1 MKVLGGSLILKDDTF
16 LFVSKITETVFDD
29 ETKDVAISYEDG
41 NGKKKEVK
49 LSQIKEARPVSEQ
62 SVFSIMNNIAKMKNE
77 NYKGY
82 FITNDGNRHNINL
95 VVSFENLICTV
106 LSADADDH
114 YERKIELR
122 HIKEVHI
129 NTNEKYIKEKLSGTF
144 EKYYTLVNGKKE
156 GIESMYSFFSQLG
169 ELISMSVYKDGKK
182 EGLHRQWND
191 TGKLIHKCF
200 YKDDKLEG
208 LYQEWDDNG
217 TLLFE
222 CMFKDGEREGELK
235 EWDEDGKLVEHSL
248 YKDGKFI
255 KSILPLAYVRSK
267 HPLGGVECYNL
278 NNGKKEGV
286 YKWYHDNEL
295 TLRELSVYKDG
306 ERDGEFKKWDENGNL
321 KEHSLYKDGKLIK
334 SLLPSNELT
343 RQFAY
348 IPPETIDKNL
358 GQDLGIEM
366 GKFKKRKV
374 SEYPSVE
381 VPLMDDDLEKVLN
394 RTKEQSYELLK
405 SLDRNE
411 FEITSLQVPNDI
423 YRISY
428 MNKGKNKGY
437 AVLVNRTEDAFI
449 LDLNSL
455 FVVKPIVN
463 KVNVADKT
471 PSEKA
476 ETDNLPLCKTLIDK
490 KTFYS
495 YSGFSSEIKTIVGLS
510 KALIAD
516 GEVMYNFYMKKT
528 LKETMNE
535 KLLKDNLQNDFTIL
549 TDELRKGKHEI
560 LIYRDNNLVKLIFNF
575 EENTNIY
582 CETYSSVNANVEFH
596 SKPIMA
602 NTITVKPLPS
612 HLKYITIDDIPLTP
626 KKEKVM
632 EVPQAPR
639 KKKYKT
645 RAGEE
650 TPSIPFLIPEVLQTG
665 DDVEEGVDIP
675 TDRIVTFI
683 YKGDEKRVLVKEAND
698 KYTEGICQTDNK
710 YKKYLTRYI
719 EKVIKVEDPSLDED
733 TSSEDTS
740 SEDEEPQLNPTYKNM
755 VLNTIKTCY
764 VNGTRGLSRQAL
776 QAYIMRNY
784 NVKFDNFHNNLR
796 MTLRRLV
803 ETGCIVQTKQK
814 FKLGDEGRKYLKE
827 QKKPKNTIK
836 YDNNVV
842 QEGPIQDAIDNEK
855 ILDIM
860 YDGGSIPDI
869 KRPIRPKR
877 VYKASNGNLILQATC
892 LIDDKVK
899 NFSLDK
905 VKVIA

>member
-1 MKVLGGSLILKDDTF
+1 MATLLDIFKMKVLGGSLILKDDTF
-16 LFVSKITETVFDD
+16 LFVSKIIGTVFDD
-29 ETKDVAISYEDG
+29 ETKDIAISYEDG
-41 NGKKKEVK
+41 NGKKREVK

-82 FITNDGNRHNINL
+82 FITNDGNRIDVNL
-95 VVSFENLICTV
+95 IVSFEDLMLTYIGI
-106 LSADADDH
+106 DDD
-114 YERKIELR
+114 YERKVELKD
-122 HIKEVHI
+122 IKEVHI
-129 NTNEKYIKEKLSGTF
+129 NTNEKYIKETYLGEC

-156 GIESMYSFFSQLG
+156 GTQRTYKLVGQGG
-169 ELISMSVYKDGKK
+169 ELMTMSVYKDGKL

-191 TGKLIHKCF
+191 AGKLIHKCF
-200 YKDDKLEG
+200 YKDGKLEG
-208 LYQEWDDNG
+208 AYQEWNDEDI
-217 TLLFE
+217 LVFD
-222 CMFKDGEREGELK
+222 CRYKDGKLEGDVR
-235 EWDEDGKLVEHSL
+235 EWDDDTGKLVEHSL
-248 YKDGKFI
+248 YKDGKFV
-255 KSILPLAYVRSK
+255 K
-267 HPLGGVECYNL
+267 NL
-278 NNGKKEGV
+278 
-286 YKWYHDNEL
+286 L
-295 TLRELSVYKDG
+295 Q
-306 ERDGEFKKWDENGNL
+306 
-321 KEHSLYKDGKLIK
+321 
-334 SLLPSNELT
+334 SNELT

-394 RTKEQSYELLK
+394 RTREQSYELLK

-495 YSGFSSEIKTIVGLS
+495 YSGFSSEIKTMIGLS
-510 KALIAD
+510 KALVAD
-516 GEVMYNFYMKKT
+516 REVMYNFYMKKS
-528 LKETMNE
+528 LKETMIE
-535 KLLKDNLQNDFTIL
+535 KVLKDNLQNDFNIL
-549 TDELRKGKHEI
+549 SDELRKGKHEI

-582 CETYSSVNANVEFH
+582 CETYSSVDANVKFH
-596 SKPIMA
+596 SKPLMMEMVG
-602 NTITVKPLPS
+602 NDTVTVKHLPS
-612 HLKYITIDDIPLTP
+612 HLKCLKPTRYFEDDIPQTP
-626 KKEKVM
+626 RKGAKAGKEKVI

-639 KKKYKT
+639 KKHNFSNSSTGVSKKLDF
-645 RAGEE
+645 EE
-650 TPSIPFLIPEVLQTG
+650 PLQEVEDTP
-665 DDVEEGVDIP
+665 VDIP
-675 TDRIVTFI
+675 TERIVTFI

-698 KYTEGICQTDNK
+698 KYTEGICQEDKK

-733 TSSEDTS
+733 TSSED
-740 SEDEEPQLNPTYKNM
+740 EEPQSIPTYKNM
-755 VLNTIKTCY
+755 VLNTIRTCY

-784 NVKFDNFHNNLR
+784 NVKLENFHNNLR

-803 ETGCIVQTKQK
+803 ENGCIVQNKQK

-827 QKKPKNTIK
+827 QQKYTKKAEKKTEK
-836 YDNNVV
+836 GDNIVI
-842 QEGPIQDAIDNEK
+842 QKGPIQDAIDNEK

-860 YDGGSIPDI
+860 YDGGSIPDV
-869 KRPIRPKR
+869 KRPVRPKR
-877 VYKASNGNLILQATC
+877 VYTASNGKQILEAIC

-899 NFSLDK
+899 KFSLDK
-905 VKVIA
+905 LKVIA